1 MFKDPFSF
9 RGRIRRT
16 EFGVSYVIVL
26 VGIYGTSYIVNL
38 LNINGL
44 PVLIHLIAIYW
55 LSFSQGAKR
64 CHDMGKN
71 GFYQLIPFY
80 IFVMIFSKGENRRNK
95 YGQDPILVELREK
108 ESPPAVKPQGIVLPE
123 EKQMQALGSELLSGI
138 LLTVLAV
145 ALVIYFYDTIGWVYF
160 ILQSILI
167 MGGYYLVLLFSFQN
181 VAFSQLTKFFLIHRA
196 LFSLGFYLFLRSFE
210 SYSYQVT
217 DFNFSTLAG
226 DISNLIAI
234 FTLTY
239 LPYLIFKSKQK
250 PSLIP
255 LEA

>member
-1 MFKDPFSF
+1 MFKNPFSF

-26 VGIYGTSYIVNL
+26 VSIFSMVFLVDWLEITGVHLS
-38 LNINGL
+38 
-44 PVLIHLIAIYW
+44 IHLATIYW
-55 LSFSQGAKR
+55 FSFSQGAKR

-95 YGQDPILVELREK
+95 YGQDPILTELRDK
-108 ESPPAVKPQGIVLPE
+108 ESPPPVKSQKIILPQG
-123 EKQMQALGSELLSGI
+123 KQMQALGSELLSGV

-145 ALVIYFYDTIGWVYF
+145 AFVIYFYDKIGWLYF

-167 MGGYYLVLLFSFQN
+167 MGGYYLVLIFSFRTI
-181 VAFSQLTKFFLIHRA
+181 AFSQLTKFFLIHRA

-226 DISNLIAI
+226 DISNFIAI

-239 LPYLIFKSKQK
+239 LPYLIFKPKQT